1 MINNRTLLFL
11 VVVLSMSAAITSA
24 VSVNGFWTYQRQI
37 QSLSERLDRLE
48 KGTANSELVDGDTAS
63 QTLNDTRNELK
74 SLLKRLTQ
82 DELALQEQ
90 IDRLE
95 SIGVTTEPRN

>member
-1 MINNRTLLFL
+1 
-11 VVVLSMSAAITSA
+11 MSAAITSA

>member
-63 QTLNDTRNELK
+63 RTLNDTRNELN